1 MRIAIRNR
9 ILKLTNLAAQN
20 VAWAR
25 VAQETVKPYVTL
37 NVISAPRSATH
48 SGNDGMVAAR
58 VQVSIFSD
66 TYGNTVALKD
76 QIRALCNYANT
87 ISTPF
92 LGFKSLPFNFGGFAG
107 GTDAVIAKI
116 MLANEIEGYESD
128 TKTFTNFLDFMILYY
143 E

>member
-9 ILKLTNLAAQN
+9 ILNLTNLAAQN

-48 SGNDGMVAAR
+48 SGNDGKVTAR
-58 VQVSIFSD
+58 VQVSIFSE
-66 TYGNTVALKD
+66 TYGSAVALKD
-76 QIRALCNYANT
+76 QIKGLCDY
-87 ISTPF
+87 
-92 LGFKSLPFNFGGFAG
+92 
-107 GTDAVIAKI
+107 TDATIAKI